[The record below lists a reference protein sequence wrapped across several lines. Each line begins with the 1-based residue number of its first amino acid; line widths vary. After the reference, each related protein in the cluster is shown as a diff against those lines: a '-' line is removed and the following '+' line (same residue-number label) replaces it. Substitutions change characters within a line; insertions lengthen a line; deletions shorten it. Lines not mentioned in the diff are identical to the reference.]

1 MGVQSLPP
9 RAAERLGAVARRLVP
24 ELAEVDQECRSAFEE
39 IVDHALAARPA
50 AVRRQIG
57 VFLAVVDRTPALRW
71 GRTFRALDGDRQDRV
86 LRWFQD
92 GPIGL
97 FRTGFWGLRTLVFMG
112 FYGQRAVWPRLGYAP
127 RVPPRE
133 DRGSG

>member
-1 MGVQSLPP
+1 MQSLPP

-24 ELAEVDQECRSAFEE
+24 EFAAGDDERRRAFEE

-57 VFLAVVDRTPALRW
+57 LFLAIVDRAPALRW
-71 GRTFRALDGDRQDRV
+71 GRTFRSLDGNRQDRV

-92 GPIGL
+92 GPVGL

-112 FYGQRAVWPRLGYAP
+112 FYGQPAVWPELGYAP
-127 RVPPRE
+127 RVTGRE
-133 DRGSG
+133 DGGGG